1 MTLVVLFL
9 FGVALHA
16 YYQKVSPSGVQ
27 ISQSELLLESRSRAG
42 GPGKGHEASPVLTL
56 TRGFHPM
63 LSVPAIATA

>member
-16 YYQKVSPSGVQ
+16 YYEKVSPSGVQ
-27 ISQSELLLESRSRAG
+27 ISKSELLLESRCRAG

-63 LSVPAIATA
+63 LSVPAIATE